1 MPVLG
6 SAAAPVDPLVL
17 RFDGPA
23 QALQNQR
30 FAFDLQGDGSADNVP
45 LLAQGWGYLALDRNQ
60 NGRIDDGLEL
70 FGPRTDN
77 GFAELAALDDDG
89 NGWIDEG
96 DAAFKDLRI
105 WRPSADGGGSL
116 QTLQAEGVGALGLAN
131 AATPFALRFKGV
143 GFFPPR
149 GLPRVVWAGVER
161 SEPLQV
167 LQRKIVTRL
176 FQLGLEPDNRRFSP
190 HLTLARL
197 GDTPPAKVG
206 RWLEHNGLFAAEPFT
221 VDRFLLYSSVLG
233 RKGASHTV
241 EQEYLLGG

>member
-1 MPVLG
+1 MNKRLFV
-6 SAAAPVDPLVL
+6 AIDPPETV
-17 RFDGPA
+17 RA
-23 QALQNQR
+23 Q
-30 FAFDLQGDGSADNVP
+30 
-45 LLAQGWGYLALDRNQ
+45 LAG
-60 NGRIDDGLEL
+60 ICC
-70 FGPRTDN
+70 
-77 GFAELAALDDDG
+77 
-89 NGWIDEG
+89 
-96 DAAFKDLRI
+96 
-105 WRPSADGGGSL
+105 
-116 QTLQAEGVGALGLAN
+116 
-131 AATPFALRFKGV
+131 
-143 GFFPPR
+143 

-176 FQLGLEPDNRRFSP
+176 FQLGVEPDNRRFSP

-221 VDRFLLYSSVLG
+221 VDHFLLYSSVLG